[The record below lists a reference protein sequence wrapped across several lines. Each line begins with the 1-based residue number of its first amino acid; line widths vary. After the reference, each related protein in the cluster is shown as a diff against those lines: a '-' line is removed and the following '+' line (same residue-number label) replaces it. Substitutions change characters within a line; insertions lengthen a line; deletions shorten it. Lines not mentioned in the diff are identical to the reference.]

1 MKYLYENEDGFK
13 VDRKLGQTW
22 YYCDILKVA
31 IEKYGLSETP
41 DYDELNRIVKRID
54 IYMESPRFVGD
65 LGAPIYC
72 TTDYHSDVR
81 RIREEILK
89 IDRNVMSKG
98 QIKTFYSDQIKNIDK
113 ATELYK
119 SSLWSS

>member
-13 VDRKLGQTW
+13 IERKLGQTW
-22 YYCDILKVA
+22 YYCDILKSA
-31 IEKYGLSETP
+31 IEKYGLAEAH
-41 DYDELNRIVKRID
+41 DYDELKRIVKRID
-54 IYMESPRFVGD
+54 IYMESPRFVGK

-72 TTDYHSDVR
+72 KSDYHSDVR

-89 IDRNVMSKG
+89 IDKNLISKEKIKGFYRN
-98 QIKTFYSDQIKNIDK
+98 QIKNIDK

>member
-54 IYMESPRFVGD
+54 VYMESPRFVGD

-72 TTDYHSDVR
+72 KTDYHSDVR

-89 IDRNVMSKG
+89 IDRNVMLKG

>member
-1 MKYLYENEDGFK
+1 MKYLYKNEDDFK
-13 VDRKLGQTW
+13 VERKLGQTW
-22 YYCDILKVA
+22 YYCDILKSA
-31 IEKYGLSETP
+31 IEKYGLSEAP

-54 IYMESPRFVGD
+54 IYMESGRFVGA

-72 TTDYHSDVR
+72 KSDYHSDVR
-81 RIREEILK
+81 QIRTAILK
-89 IDRNVMSKG
+89 IDGNSMSKEQSKRFYKA
-98 QIKTFYSDQIKNIDK
+98 QIKKIDK

>member
-1 MKYLYENEDGFK
+1 MKHLYENEDGFK
-13 VDRKLGQTW
+13 VERKLGQTW
-22 YYCDILKVA
+22 YYCDILKSA
-31 IEKYGLSETP
+31 IEKYGLVEAP
-41 DYDELNRIVKRID
+41 DYDELKRIVKRID
-54 IYMESPRFVGD
+54 IYMESPRFVGK

-89 IDRNVMSKG
+89 IDENLISKEKIKGFYRN
-98 QIKTFYSDQIKNIDK
+98 QIKSIDK

>member
-1 MKYLYENEDGFK
+1 MRYLYKNEDGFTVK
-13 VDRKLGQTW
+13 RELGYTR
-22 YYCDILKVA
+22 YYCDILKSA
-31 IEKYGLSETP
+31 IEKYGLSDPP
-41 DYDELNRIVKRID
+41 DYDELNTIVKRID

-81 RIREEILK
+81 KNRSSILGVDGNTMSKEEIK
-89 IDRNVMSKG
+89 RFYRA
-98 QIKTFYSDQIKNIDK
+98 QIRNIDK
-113 ATELYK
+113 ATELYR

>member
-1 MKYLYENEDGFK
+1 MKYLYENKDEFK
-13 VDRKLGQTW
+13 VERKLGQTW
-22 YYCDILKVA
+22 YYCGILKSA
-31 IEKYGLSETP
+31 IEKYGLAEAP

-54 IYMESPRFVGD
+54 IYMESPRFVGN

-89 IDRNVMSKG
+89 MDGNLMPKE
-98 QIKTFYSDQIKNIDK
+98 QIKGFYRYQIKNIDK

>member
-54 IYMESPRFVGD
+54 VYMESPRFVGD